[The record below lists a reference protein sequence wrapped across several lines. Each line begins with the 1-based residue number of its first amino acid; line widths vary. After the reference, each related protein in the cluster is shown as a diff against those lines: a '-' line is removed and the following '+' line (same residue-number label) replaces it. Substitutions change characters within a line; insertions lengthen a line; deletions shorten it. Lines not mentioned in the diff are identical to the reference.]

1 MNLFVRQLG
10 TQSYQPIWEAMQRF
24 TNERDENTA
33 DEIWC
38 LQHDPVLTLGQ
49 AGKEEHL
56 LNPGNIPV
64 IKVDRGGQV
73 TYHGPGQLVCYLLI
87 DLRRHGIGA
96 RQFVTH
102 IEDSLIRLLQHYGVR
117 AQNRPDAPGVYVNEA
132 KIGALGLRIRRGCSF
147 HGLSLNIDMD
157 LSPFQAINPCGHPG
171 MAVTQLKHFVPDIRF
186 VDVEKNLME
195 ELRKTLNYDSLT
207 LLTEQLPYD

>member
-1 MNLFVRQLG
+1 MTLFVRQLG
-10 TQSYQPIWEAMQRF
+10 IQPYQPVWEAMQRF
-24 TNERDENTA
+24 TQERTESTP

-38 LQHDPVLTLGQ
+38 LQHSPVLTLGQ
-49 AGKEEHL
+49 AGKTEHL

-73 TYHGPGQLVCYLLI
+73 TYHGPGQLICYLLI
-87 DLRRHGIGA
+87 DLRRHNIGA
-96 RQFVTH
+96 RQLVTH
-102 IEDSLIRLLQHYGVR
+102 IEESLIRVLQHYKVEAKSR
-117 AQNRPDAPGVYVNEA
+117 ADAPGVYVDNA
-132 KIGALGLRIRRGCSF
+132 KIAALGLRIRRGCSF

-157 LSPFQAINPCGHPG
+157 LSPFSTINPCGYAG

-186 VDVEKNLME
+186 ADVEQSMME

>member
-56 LNPGNIPV
+56 LNPGNIPI

-73 TYHGPGQLVCYLLI
+73 TYHGPGQLVCYLLV

-102 IEDSLIRLLQHYGVR
+102 IEDSLIRLLQHYGVQ

-171 MAVTQLKHFVPDIRF
+171 MAVTQLKQFVPDIHF
-186 VDVEKNLME
+186 ADVEKGLIE
-195 ELRKTLNYDSLT
+195 ELQKTLHYDSLT
-207 LLTEQLPYD
+207 LLTEPLPYD

>member
-1 MNLFVRQLG
+1 MSLIVRQLG
-10 TQSYQPIWEAMQRF
+10 VQPYQPIWEAMQRF
-24 TNERDENTA
+24 TNERTDATQ

-38 LQHDPVLTLGQ
+38 LQHTPVLTLGQ

-87 DLRRHGIGA
+87 DLRRHGIGP

-102 IEDSLIRLLQHYGVR
+102 IENSLIHLLQHYNVH
-117 AQNRPDAPGVYVNEA
+117 AQNRPDAPGVYVDNT
-132 KIGALGLRIRRGCSF
+132 KIAALGLRIRRGCSF

-157 LSPFQAINPCGHPG
+157 LSPFHTINPCGHAG
-171 MAVTQLKHFVPDIRF
+171 MVVTQLKHFVPDICF
-186 VDVEKNLME
+186 AEVEQNLME

-207 LLTEQLPYD
+207 LQTEQLPYD